1 MTHLLKNTLLAGL
14 TVGFLTTSSAFALTK
29 EFSQTYPLKAGGAV
43 SLDNVNG
50 DVTITSWD
58 RDEVSVEATIESK
71 SQSGLDRIEV
81 IVKATSTSV
90 RIETDYEENHR
101 SRWNDGGEVTYIVKI
116 PRGAELREVD
126 LVNGDL
132 KVEGISGK
140 IEASTVNGKITVSD
154 LAGDAK
160 LDTVNGS
167 IEAAFDQVGG
177 TQRIDIESVNGSVT
191 VRLPRNA
198 DAEVDI
204 STVHGGIR
212 NDFGLDVDDGDYVG
226 HDLRGRLG
234 SGGARIHIENV
245 NGAVKLLAN

>member
-14 TVGFLTTSSAFALTK
+14 TVGFLSTSSVFALTK
-29 EFSQTYPLKAGGAV
+29 EFSQTYPLKAGGSV
-43 SLDNVNG
+43 TLDNVNG
-50 DVTITSWD
+50 DVTITGWD
-58 RDEVSVEATIESK
+58 RDEVSVEATVESK
-71 SQSGLDRIEV
+71 KQSGLDRIEV
-81 IVKATSTSV
+81 VVKATSNSV
-90 RIETDYEENHR
+90 HIETDYENDR
-101 SRWNDGGEVTYIVKI
+101 RGWNDGGEVTYTIKM
-116 PRGAELREVD
+116 PRGAELRDVD

-132 KVEGISGK
+132 KVEGVSGK
-140 IEASTVNGKITVSD
+140 IQASAVNGKITVGD
-154 LAGDAK
+154 LSGDAK

-167 IEAAFDQVGG
+167 IEAGFDQVGG
-177 TQRIDIESVNGSVT
+177 SQRIDIESVNGSIT